1 MNLLDA
7 YYYAVYEVTTC
18 GKKGLTEDGEKVLTL
33 GSPLV
38 ISVTYPTT
46 RTMFPPGLGER
57 AARVY
62 AKQML
67 YPINGSNFSYTYG
80 ERVRSYAGH
89 IDQVSN
95 VIKRFKESKVTRR
108 AIISLYNPLIDS
120 QSNEIPC
127 LNHLEFRIVNRNG
140 NDELD
145 CYALF
150 RSQDILSAL
159 FLNAYGITGIMNY
172 VKDALQETYSLSIG
186 NLIIT
191 SNIPHIYYER
201 DASILDQ
208 VKKEIMK

>member
-33 GSPLV
+33 DSPLV

-67 YPINGSNFSYTYG
+67 YPINESNFSYTYG

-108 AIISLYNPLIDS
+108 AIISLYNPTIDS
-120 QSNEIPC
+120 KSNEIPC

-208 VKKEIMK
+208 VKKEMIK

>member
-7 YYYAVYEVTTC
+7 YYYAVHEVDRW
-18 GKKGLTEDGEKVLTL
+18 GKRGLTEDGEKVLTL
-33 GSPLV
+33 DSPLV

-67 YPINGSNFSYTYG
+67 YPINESNFSYTYG

-108 AIISLYNPLIDS
+108 AIISLYNPTIDS
-120 QSNEIPC
+120 KSNEIPC

-172 VKDALQETYSLSIG
+172 IKDALQGTYSLSIG
-186 NLIIT
+186 NLIII

-208 VKKEIMK
+208 VKKEMIK

>member
-1 MNLLDA
+1 MNLLEA
-7 YYYAVYEVTTC
+7 YYNAVFEVNIW
-18 GKKGLTEDGEKVLTL
+18 GKRGLTEDNEKVITLNDPLTL
-33 GSPLV
+33 H
-38 ISVTYPTT
+38 ITHPTT
-46 RTMFPPGLGER
+46 HTKFPPGLKER

-67 YPINGSNFSYTYG
+67 YPLNDSNFSYTYG
-80 ERVRSYAGH
+80 ERARSYAGH
-89 IDQVSN
+89 IDQVSG

-108 AIISLYNPLIDS
+108 AVISLYNPTIDS

-140 NDELD
+140 CDELD

-172 VKDALQETYSLSIG
+172 VKDALQETYSLTIG

>member
-1 MNLLDA
+1 MNLLEA
-7 YYYAVYEVTTC
+7 YYNAVFEVNIW
-18 GKKGLTEDGEKVLTL
+18 GKKGLTEDNEKVLTHDN
-33 GSPLV
+33 PLTLH
-38 ISVTYPTT
+38 ITHPTT
-46 RTMFPPGLGER
+46 HTKFPPGLGER

-67 YPINGSNFSYTYG
+67 YPLNDSNFSYTYG

-89 IDQVSN
+89 IDQVSG

-108 AIISLYNPLIDS
+108 AVISLYNPTIDS

-140 NDELD
+140 CDELD

-172 VKDALQETYSLSIG
+172 IKDALQETYSLSIG

-208 VKKEIMK
+208 VIKEIMK